1 MIQVLV
7 RPTVRGRVDP
17 RTLRR
22 RLARLLAALGH
33 ADDTV
38 CIVLTDD
45 EELRSLNHQW
55 RNKDKATDVL
65 SFPAAAPGFVQAPGQ
80 PRELGDVLVSLETAA
95 RQAEE
100 GALPRLALSVGEARL
115 ADWTLLDEVSFVLLH
130 GVLHLLGHDHI
141 KAAERRT
148 MEALEHTH
156 LGAMLGRPVAKARS
170 RASRSGSPRS

>member
-1 MIQVLV
+1 VLV
-7 RPTVRGRVDP
+7 RAPVRGRLDP
-17 RTLRR
+17 RTIRR
-22 RLARLLAALGH
+22 RLQRLLEALGH

-38 CIVLTDD
+38 CVVLTDD
-45 EELRSLNHQW
+45 EELRALNHQW
-55 RNKDKATDVL
+55 RSKDKATDVL

-80 PRELGDVLVSLETAA
+80 SRELGDVLVSLETAA

-100 GALPRLALSVGEARL
+100 GALPRLAMAVGEARL

-148 MEALEHTH
+148 MEALEHAH
-156 LGAMLGRPVAKARS
+156 LGAMLGRPVPNARS
-170 RASRSGSPRS
+170 LASRNGSPRS

>member
-1 MIQVLV
+1 VIQVLV
-7 RPTVRGRVDP
+7 RAPVRGRLDP
-17 RTLRR
+17 RTIRR
-22 RLARLLAALGH
+22 RLQRLLEALGH

-38 CIVLTDD
+38 CVVLTDD
-45 EELRSLNHQW
+45 EELRALNHQW
-55 RNKDKATDVL
+55 RSKDKATDVL

-80 PRELGDVLVSLETAA
+80 SRELGDVLVSLETAA

-100 GALPRLALSVGEARL
+100 GALPRLAMAVGEARL

-148 MEALEHTH
+148 MEALEHAH
-156 LGAMLGRPVAKARS
+156 LGAMLGRPVPNARS
-170 RASRSGSPRS
+170 LASRNGSPRS

>member
-17 RTLRR
+17 RTVRR
-22 RLARLLAALGH
+22 RLARLLEALGH

-80 PRELGDVLVSLETAA
+80 PRELGDVLVSLETAVA
-95 RQAEE
+95 
-100 GALPRLALSVGEARL
+100 VGEARL